1 MSLKNDAV
9 LRSILRQQL
18 MFGAFGF
25 FALVSFSQMLYG
37 VSFFIGVLMMT
48 VNGWWLAKRFEKTT
62 GLSVESSQR
71 SLYAGAAVRFLA
83 LIAGLV
89 LAHLIGLHLLLVA
102 VGMFVAQAVV
112 FVSAL
117 FMFGKK
123 SV

>member
-18 MFGAFGF
+18 MFGVFGF
-25 FALVSFSQMLYG
+25 FALVSIGQMLYG
-37 VSFFIGVLMMT
+37 ISFFFGVLMMA
-48 VNGWWLAKRFEKTT
+48 VNGCWLAKRFEKTS

-71 SLYAGAAVRFLA
+71 SLYAGAAVRFVA

-89 LAHLIGLHLLLVA
+89 LAHLIGFHLLLVA
-102 VGMFVAQAVV
+102 AGMFVAQAVV
-112 FVSAL
+112 FISAL
-117 FMFGKK
+117 RLFGKN